1 VYDFHCDAHAL
12 AHCWLCQVQGAV
24 FDLPEE
30 IARDLLSMELP
41 PGNTITKVT
50 KVTFAAWYFSIIA
63 IGIYSAIAIRNL
75 CDDTQVFVW
84 RGGISIYFQ
93 PRHLN

>member
-1 VYDFHCDAHAL
+1 MYDFHCDAHAL

-63 IGIYSAIAIRNL
+63 I
-75 CDDTQVFVW
+75 
-84 RGGISIYFQ
+84 
-93 PRHLN
+93 